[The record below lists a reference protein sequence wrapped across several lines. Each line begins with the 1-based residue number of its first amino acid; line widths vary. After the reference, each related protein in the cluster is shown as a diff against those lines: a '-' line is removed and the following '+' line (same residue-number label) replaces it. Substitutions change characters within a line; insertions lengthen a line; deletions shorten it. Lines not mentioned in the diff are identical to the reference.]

1 MKSVSR
7 VLWRHCAFAL
17 FFLFAVVG
25 MSGCDG
31 REAHADVSG
40 LPSAKGVALTGKVQ
54 ASGEADQRLVV
65 VNWPD
70 YIPPDLLARFEEKTG
85 IKVEYR
91 TIKSNEQLLDGLKK
105 KTIQADIVVPSANF
119 AQALIEEG
127 AAKALD
133 KELLSNMR
141 NLDPRLMAR
150 LAVNDAGNQYLV
162 PWAFGFTT
170 IAVDEAKVQE
180 LLGMDVAPP
189 PNPWH
194 LVFDP
199 KYASRLAKCGIAFID
214 SPSEVIPAALRYLGR
229 DPYSTKPQDLGDAVR
244 SLKAIRKFVT
254 LSDNILEPL
263 SKGRYCVAM
272 GWSGDL
278 NMAAREASVQG
289 KALRVYSAEKGGLL
303 FIDTMMIVANSR
315 RAINAHKFINFMLEP
330 EVSASVMTEMLYS
343 TGNVK
348 GIERVSGDIANDPV
362 VFPPGDILST
372 LLPAPAA
379 SLSDRVGR
387 TAAYVDF
394 AYDLMPPG
402 KSQFP
407 DMLPAGAKK

>member
-17 FFLFAVVG
+17 FSLLAVVG
-25 MSGCDG
+25 LSGCDG
-31 REAHADVSG
+31 REARADVTGVS
-40 LPSAKGVALTGKVQ
+40 PTKAVALKGKVQ
-54 ASGEADQRLVV
+54 SSGEADQRLVV

-70 YIPPDLLARFEEKTG
+70 YIPPGLLTRFEEKTG

-105 KTIQADIVVPSANF
+105 QTIQADIVVPSANF
-119 AQALIEEG
+119 AQALIEDG
-127 AAKALD
+127 GAKALD
-133 KELLSNMR
+133 KELIPNLR
-141 NLDPRLMAR
+141 NLDPQLMAR
-150 LAVNDAGNQYLV
+150 LAVNDAGNQYLI

-170 IAVDEAKVQE
+170 IAVDEAKIQE

-199 KYASRLAKCGIAFID
+199 KYASRLSKCGIAFID

-244 SLKAIRKFVT
+244 ALKSIRKYVT

-263 SKGRYCVAM
+263 SNGRYCVAM

-278 NMAAREASVQG
+278 NMAARESSMQG
-289 KALRVYSAEKGGLL
+289 KALRVYSAEKSGLL

-315 RAINAHKFINFMLEP
+315 RVVNAHKFINFMLEP
-330 EVSASVMTEMLYS
+330 EIAASVMTEMLYS

-348 GIERVSGDIANDPV
+348 GIDRVPGDIANDPV

-372 LLPAPAA
+372 MLPAPAA

-394 AYDLMPPG
+394 AYNLMPPG
-402 KSQFP
+402 RSQSP
-407 DMLPAGAKK
+407 DLLPAGAKK